1 MITREQLEK
10 DLKTMFKNMDD
21 FEYDV
26 YGQELWCMLRNQTPD
41 LFVDDLICSF
51 DYDYDDLMDID
62 LEDIVLDIIE
72 HVIIPELTGLDDEE
86 SENTFEKIL
95 DMLGER
101 FNEETGV
108 EDEDNEE
115 EDGEDTKYED
125 INLDLELYHENGQ
138 YGIWISDRI
147 GGSGID
153 VKGSTKEECAQ
164 EAAKYLV
171 DYLYKLQ

>member
-62 LEDIVLDIIE
+62 LEDIVQDIIE

-86 SENTFEKIL
+86 SEKTFENIL
-95 DMLGER
+95 DGLGEK
-101 FNEETGV
+101 FNEEE
-108 EDEDNEE
+108 EDDDEE
-115 EDGEDTKYED
+115 EEEEEPKYES
-125 INLDLELYHENGQ
+125 INLDLELYHEDGQ
-138 YGIWISDRI
+138 YGMWISDKI
-147 GGSGID
+147 GGSGIE

>member
-62 LEDIVLDIIE
+62 LEDIIQDTIE
-72 HVIIPELTGLDDEE
+72 HTIIPELTGLDEE
-86 SENTFEKIL
+86 DSENMFEKIL
-95 DMLGER
+95 DMLGEK
-101 FNEETGV
+101 FNDEKGL
-108 EDEDNEE
+108 DEDKDCEE
-115 EDGEDTKYED
+115 EEDTKYED
-125 INLDLELYHENGQ
+125 ISLDLELYHENGQ
-138 YGIWISDRI
+138 YGIWMSDKI

>member
-1 MITREQLEK
+1 MNIREQLEK

-51 DYDYDDLMDID
+51 NYDYDDLMDID
-62 LEDIVLDIIE
+62 LENIVQDTIE
-72 HVIIPELTGLDDEE
+72 HAIIPELTGLDDEA
-86 SENTFEKIL
+86 SEALFEKIL
-95 DMLGER
+95 DISGKK
-101 FNEETGV
+101 FNEE
-108 EDEDNEE
+108 EE
-115 EDGEDTKYED
+115 EEEEEEPKYES

-138 YGIWISDRI
+138 YGMWISDRI